1 MNIINEKTVEMT
13 FDEFCRGGKSI
24 TPGPWEASQ
33 AIRHGYTVYSKAPPN
48 YESIVGCEDEEGRY
62 GAVRFAA
69 DAHLIAAAPDLLDAL
84 KDMHGGW
91 KYIRETH
98 GDLYGVG
105 WDRAQ
110 KKAEAAIAKAEGRS

>member
-1 MNIINEKTVEMT
+1 MNIINEKIVDMT

-69 DAHLIAAAPDLLDAL
+69 DAHLIAAAPELLKAL
-84 KDMHGGW
+84 
-91 KYIRETH
+91 
-98 GDLYGVG
+98 LYFLD
-105 WDRAQ
+105 DRKVVDFGEWFEEGRKIA
-110 KKAEAAIAKAEGRS
+110 KKAIAKAEGRS

>member
-1 MNIINEKTVEMT
+1 MDIINEKTVDMT

-69 DAHLIAAAPDLLDAL
+69 DAHLIAAAPELLKAL
-84 KDMHGGW
+84 NRTLAQYEALLTDCGLSSA
-91 KYIRETH
+91 ET
-98 GDLYGVG
+98 LTEA
-105 WDRAQ
+105 R
-110 KKAEAAIAKAEGRS
+110 AAIAKAEGKT